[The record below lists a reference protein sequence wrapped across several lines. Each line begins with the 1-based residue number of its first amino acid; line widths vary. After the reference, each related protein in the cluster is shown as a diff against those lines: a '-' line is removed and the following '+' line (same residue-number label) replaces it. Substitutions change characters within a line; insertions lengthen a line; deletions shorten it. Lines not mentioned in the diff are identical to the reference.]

1 MATTSIW
8 AVKNSLADVVNYAQ
22 NPEKTEYKNL
32 QNVLHYAENE
42 TKTEHRYFVTGINCF
57 AETACE
63 QMTNTKHRFANK
75 GTNVAFH
82 GYQSFAPGEVTPELA
97 HEIGVRF
104 ASELWGDRYEV
115 LVATHLNTDCYHNHF
130 VVNSDSFV
138 DGKKMVVKKGTHLDL
153 RRVSDQLC
161 REYGLLVIEKP
172 KGKTPRSIYQA
183 EKRGELTKYSLIR
196 DALDRSI
203 AVSYEPKDLAR
214 MLKLYGYV
222 INAPENRK
230 YVTICAVGGGKPTRL
245 YQLGDDYT
253 LERIQARIRQNT
265 FDVQLNQPR
274 YLKVQPQKAPNL
286 HFHGNLKQAPRITGF
301 RALYLHYLY
310 LLGALP
316 KGKHKP
322 LSPAMREELRKLD
335 RYIEQYHFLSREGLN
350 TVSEVSDFVERKKA
364 AMDEK
369 IQARDKICNRLRRCY
384 EPESIEELKIERDT
398 ITDEI
403 TILRKQ
409 IRLSGAVLNCVPAI
423 KENIL
428 EEHRLQA
435 QMRDETGK
443 AQREREMK
451 KQKARSRGWER

>member
-8 AVKNSLADVVNYAQ
+8 AVKNSLSDVVNYAQ
-22 NPEKTEYKNL
+22 NPEKTEYKDL
-32 QNVLHYAENE
+32 KNVLHYAENDD
-42 TKTEHRYFVTGINCF
+42 KTEHKYFVTGINCF

-63 QMTNTKHRFANK
+63 QMTNTNRRFANK

-104 ASELWGDRYEV
+104 ARELWGDRYEI

-130 VVNSDSFV
+130 VVNSVSFV
-138 DGKKMVVKKGTHLDL
+138 DGQKMVVKKGTHLDL
-153 RRVSDQLC
+153 RRVSDELC
-161 REYGLLVIEKP
+161 REYGLPVIEEP
-172 KGKTPRSIYQA
+172 SGKTPRSIYQA
-183 EKRGELTKYSLIR
+183 EKRGEPTKYSLMR

-203 AVSYEPKDLAR
+203 AISYEPKDLAR
-214 MLKLYGYV
+214 MLKLYGYE

-245 YQLGDDYT
+245 YQLGNNYSID
-253 LERIQARIRQNT
+253 RIQERIRQNT

-274 YLKVQPQKAPNL
+274 YLKVLTQEPRKL
-286 HFHGNLKQAPRITGF
+286 HFQGNLKQAPKITGF
-301 RALYLHYLY
+301 RAMYLHYLY
-310 LLGALP
+310 LLGAIP

-322 LSPAMREELRKLD
+322 LSPTMREELRKLD

-350 TVSEVSDFVERKKA
+350 TVRDVSDFAERKKA

-369 IQARDKICNRLRRCY
+369 NQARDKICKRLRRCY
-384 EPESIEELKIERDT
+384 EPDSIAELKVERDAV
-398 ITDEI
+398 TDEI
-403 TILRKQ
+403 TVLRKQ
-409 IRLSGAVLNCVPAI
+409 IRIAKAVFSCVPTM
-423 KENIL
+423 KENIR
-428 EEHRLQA
+428 EEQRLQT

-451 KQKARSRGWER
+451 KQEAKSRGWER

>member
-22 NPEKTEYKNL
+22 NPEKTEHKDL
-32 QNVLHYAENE
+32 KNVLHYAENE
-42 TKTEHRYFVTGINCF
+42 NKTEHRYFVTGINCF

-104 ASELWGDRYEV
+104 AREIWGDRYEI
-115 LVATHLNTDCYHNHF
+115 LVATHLNTNSYHNHF
-130 VVNSDSFV
+130 VVNSVSFV

-161 REYGLLVIEKP
+161 REYGLSVIEEP

-183 EKRGELTKYSLIR
+183 EKHGEPTKYSLMRNAI
-196 DALDRSI
+196 DRSI

-222 INAPENRK
+222 ITVPENRK
-230 YVTICAVGGGKPTRL
+230 YATISAISGGKPTRL
-245 YQLGDDYT
+245 YQLGNDYT
-253 LERIQARIRQNT
+253 FERIRERIRQNT

-274 YLKVQPQKAPNL
+274 YQKVQPPEQKKL
-286 HFHGNLKQAPRITGF
+286 HLKGNLKQAPKITGF

-310 LLGALP
+310 LLGAIP
-316 KGKHKP
+316 KGKDKP
-322 LSPAMREELRKLD
+322 LSPAAREDLRKLD
-335 RYIEQYHFLSREGLN
+335 RYIEQYHFLSRERLN
-350 TVSEVSDFVERKKA
+350 TVSEVLDFSERKIA
-364 AMDEK
+364 AMEEK
-369 IQARDKICNRLRRCY
+369 IQARDKICNRLRRSY
-384 EPESIEELKIERDT
+384 EPDSIAELKVERDAV
-398 ITDEI
+398 TDEI
-403 TILRKQ
+403 TFLRKQ
-409 IRLSGAVLNCVPAI
+409 IRIAGAVLSCVPTM
-423 KENIL
+423 KENIR
-428 EEHRLQA
+428 EEQRLQT

-443 AQREREMK
+443 AQREREIE
-451 KQKARSRGWER
+451 KQEVRSRGWER